1 MEQLQSNWLEA
12 KVASQAE
19 FEAQIADV
27 NARLDR
33 YTSSITQHDYAL
45 AIASG
50 VLCGAIDSLYVGE
63 LKVTQRDIGD
73 AHEQVNRF
81 VENFANQAGFQAE
94 PGKKAHLKDRVEF
107 LENKFKVAQDSVY
120 VNNTTHIS
128 HKDHHLADLAHHPT
142 PVGLMSAIVVQFLR
156 VGTFVNREGKWFF
169 VPVDKSPQEFAK
181 NLAAAWMPAIVAG
194 LLNWLVT
201 LAKDHLEERN
211 PEMPEALWKLVRL
224 IASTPLLVEV
234 LGVATN
240 WFGHMM
246 SDVAGSKQTS
256 GGGMGIPGVFLSLMY
271 EVAAIPGINK
281 TGLLQTLDTFY
292 KSPDYKFNLRK
303 ELAYVKAAEKQ
314 MLPVALNELFVRTFY
329 FVRRLQKELNGKTTF
344 DEVNW
349 KAVLPFNNRT
359 VDQMITVSSLT
370 FSFADT
376 ADAAVRSAI
385 ESGGNFVLFS
395 GKFACRFNYVGA
407 GRAVVAVGK
416 ELSNEK
422 KEAQLIHEK
431 RLLVEAKTQVDIELI
446 IAYRAELEKLV
457 TAYIAEKLET
467 VQMGFSVIDQGIAE
481 DDIDKF
487 LQGNRYIQEAFGKQ
501 EVQFGTQA
509 EFDEFMDSDEA
520 LKL

>member
-1 MEQLQSNWLEA
+1 MYKTHRFKGRFRMVQLQSNWLEA

-19 FEAQIADV
+19 LEAKIADV

-63 LKVTQRDIGD
+63 FKVTQKDIGD
-73 AHEQVNRF
+73 AHAQVNRF
-81 VENFANQAGFQAE
+81 VENFANKAGFEAE

-107 LENKFKVAQDSVY
+107 LEQKFKVAQDSVY

-224 IASTPLLVEV
+224 IASTPLLMEV

-240 WFGHMM
+240 WFGHLV
-246 SDVAGSKQTS
+246 SDVAGSKQTA
-256 GGGMGIPGVFLSLMY
+256 GGGMGIPGVFMSLLY
-271 EVAAIPGINK
+271 EVAALPGVNK
-281 TGLLQTLDTFY
+281 TGLLQVLDDFY

-303 ELAYVKAAEKQ
+303 ELLNRIAKLFFCITCRNQRFQRRDQLIVSCGIRVDLGNVNTFLGQ
-314 MLPVALNELFVRTFY
+314 VIDISRCFQLRIGTGDGVGIDPVFSRQLPYRRKPVPGFEDTGFDETQDLSLNLFV
-329 FVRRLQKELNGKTTF
+329 
-344 DEVNW
+344 D
-349 KAVLPFNNRT
+349 
-359 VDQMITVSSLT
+359 
-370 FSFADT
+370 
-376 ADAAVRSAI
+376 
-385 ESGGNFVLFS
+385 GNL
-395 GKFACRFNYVGA
+395 
-407 GRAVVAVGK
+407 
-416 ELSNEK
+416 
-422 KEAQLIHEK
+422 
-431 RLLVEAKTQVDIELI
+431 
-446 IAYRAELEKLV
+446 
-457 TAYIAEKLET
+457 
-467 VQMGFSVIDQGIAE
+467 
-481 DDIDKF
+481 
-487 LQGNRYIQEAFGKQ
+487 
-501 EVQFGTQA
+501 
-509 EFDEFMDSDEA
+509 A
-520 LKL
+520 LKIQKKHIQHLLSVLTVLSVLSVSALVKIPKFKNCLCVNYNCFNPYRLNSLPG

>member
-19 FEAQIADV
+19 LEAQIADV

-63 LKVTQRDIGD
+63 FKVTQKDIDD
-73 AHEQVNRF
+73 AHAQVNRF
-81 VENFANQAGFQAE
+81 VENFANKAGFEAE
-94 PGKKAHLKDRVEF
+94 PGNKAHLKDRVEF
-107 LENKFKVAQDSVY
+107 LERKFKVAQDSVY

-201 LAKDHLEERN
+201 LAKDNLEKRN

-224 IASTPLLVEV
+224 IASTPLLMEV

-240 WFGHMM
+240 WFGHLV
-246 SDVAGSKQTS
+246 SDVAGSKQTA
-256 GGGMGIPGVFLSLMY
+256 GGGMGIPGVFMSLLY
-271 EVAAIPGINK
+271 EVAALPGVNK
-281 TGLLQTLDTFY
+281 TGLLQVLDDFY

-314 MLPVALNELFVRTFY
+314 MLPVALNE
-329 FVRRLQKELNGKTTF
+329 
-344 DEVNW
+344 
-349 KAVLPFNNRT
+349 
-359 VDQMITVSSLT
+359 
-370 FSFADT
+370 
-376 ADAAVRSAI
+376 
-385 ESGGNFVLFS
+385 
-395 GKFACRFNYVGA
+395 
-407 GRAVVAVGK
+407 
-416 ELSNEK
+416 
-422 KEAQLIHEK
+422 K
-431 RLLVEAKTQVDIELI
+431 RLLVEAKTQIDIELI

>member
-12 KVASQAE
+12 KAASQAE
-19 FEAQIADV
+19 LEAQIADV

-63 LKVTQRDIGD
+63 YKVSQKDIGD
-73 AHEQVNRF
+73 AHKQVNLF
-81 VENFANQAGFQAE
+81 VENYARKTNWD
-94 PGKKAHLKDRVEF
+94 GKNRLKGAVEHLEDTY
-107 LENKFKVAQDSVY
+107 KVAQDNAFSGAGIGV
-120 VNNTTHIS
+120 TTYN
-128 HKDHHLADLAHHPT
+128 HHLADLAHHPT

-156 VGTFVNREGKWFF
+156 VGTFVNKKGEWHF
-169 VPVDKSPQEFAK
+169 VSVDKTPQEFAK

-201 LAKDHLEERN
+201 LAKDHLEERD

-224 IASTPLLVEV
+224 IASTPLLMEV
-234 LGVATN
+234 LSVATN
-240 WFGHMM
+240 WFGHLV
-246 SDVAGSKQTS
+246 SDMAGSKQS
-256 GGGMGIPGVFLSLMY
+256 AGAGMGIPGVFLSLMY
-271 EVAAIPGINK
+271 EIAAIPGVNK
-281 TGLLQTLDTFY
+281 TGLTRVLNEFY
-292 KSPDYKFNLRK
+292 ESKEYKFNLRK
-303 ELAYVKAAEKQ
+303 ELAYFKAAEKQ

-344 DEVNW
+344 DDVNW

-431 RLLVEAKTQVDIELI
+431 RLLIEAKTQVDIELI

-467 VQMGFSVIDQGIAE
+467 VQTGFSVIDQAIAE

-501 EVQFGTQA
+501 EVQFSTQA

>member
-19 FEAQIADV
+19 LEAQIADV

-63 LKVTQRDIGD
+63 LKVTQKGIGD
-73 AHEQVNRF
+73 ANAQVNKF
-81 VENFANQAGFQAE
+81 VENFANKAGFEAA

-169 VPVDKSPQEFAK
+169 VPVDKTPQEFAK

-201 LAKDHLEERN
+201 LAKDNLEKRN
-211 PEMPEALWKLVRL
+211 PEMPEALWKLVQL
-224 IASTPLLVEV
+224 IASTPLLMEV
-234 LGVATN
+234 LSVATN
-240 WFGHMM
+240 WFGHLM
-246 SDVAGSKQTS
+246 SDVAGSKQTA
-256 GGGMGIPGVFLSLMY
+256 GGGMGIPGVFLSLLY
-271 EVAAIPGINK
+271 EVAALPGINK
-281 TGLLQTLDTFY
+281 TGLLQTLDDFY

-303 ELAYVKAAEKQ
+303 ELAYVKAAEK
-314 MLPVALNELFVRTFY
+314 L
-329 FVRRLQKELNGKTTF
+329 
-344 DEVNW
+344 
-349 KAVLPFNNRT
+349 
-359 VDQMITVSSLT
+359 TVSSLT

-431 RLLVEAKTQVDIELI
+431 RLLIEAKTQVDIELI

-467 VQMGFSVIDQGIAE
+467 VQTGFSVIDQAIAE

-501 EVQFGTQA
+501 EVQFSTQA

>member
-1 MEQLQSNWLEA
+1 
-12 KVASQAE
+12 
-19 FEAQIADV
+19 
-27 NARLDR
+27 
-33 YTSSITQHDYAL
+33 
-45 AIASG
+45 
-50 VLCGAIDSLYVGE
+50 
-63 LKVTQRDIGD
+63 
-73 AHEQVNRF
+73 
-81 VENFANQAGFQAE
+81 
-94 PGKKAHLKDRVEF
+94 
-107 LENKFKVAQDSVY
+107 
-120 VNNTTHIS
+120 
-128 HKDHHLADLAHHPT
+128 
-142 PVGLMSAIVVQFLR
+142 
-156 VGTFVNREGKWFF
+156 
-169 VPVDKSPQEFAK
+169 
-181 NLAAAWMPAIVAG
+181 
-194 LLNWLVT
+194 
-201 LAKDHLEERN
+201 
-211 PEMPEALWKLVRL
+211 
-224 IASTPLLVEV
+224 
-234 LGVATN
+234 
-240 WFGHMM
+240 
-246 SDVAGSKQTS
+246 
-256 GGGMGIPGVFLSLMY
+256 
-271 EVAAIPGINK
+271 
-281 TGLLQTLDTFY
+281 
-292 KSPDYKFNLRK
+292 
-303 ELAYVKAAEKQ
+303 

-376 ADAAVRSAI
+376 ADAAIRSAI

-416 ELSNEK
+416 ELSNEQ

-431 RLLVEAKTQVDIELI
+431 RLLIEAKTQIDIELI

-467 VQMGFSVIDQGIAE
+467 VQMGFSVIDQSIAE

-501 EVQFGTQA
+501 EVQFETQA